1 MPENDGTARERK
13 LALLFPG
20 QGSQHPGM
28 GKHIHAV
35 SEAARSVFAQAD
47 EVLGFRLSKLC
58 FEGSERE
65 LQNTINAQPAILAT
79 SMACLAFLRE
89 KVEEVGKR
97 LAPSFTAGHSLGQ
110 FTAAVA
116 SGALDFS
123 DGLRLVVERGRIMT
137 EWARTRPGGLASI
150 LGLNSE
156 DVERV
161 CEEASGRESAWVA
174 VVNAPGQTVIAG
186 EISALQRAMALARE
200 RGAKV
205 IRLPISVPG
214 HTPIM
219 QDAAR
224 ELSRFVSTLR
234 FRDPQPP
241 LVSNVSARLLTTAE
255 EVRQELSD
263 QICAAVQW
271 ARCFLTMVNEGTS
284 TFVEVGP
291 GHVLSRMARRISE
304 GASVLNV
311 QDSLPDDLLS
321 AGTPGVVPRE
331 VEARR

>member
-1 MPENDGTARERK
+1 MPENSGAAPQPK

-35 SEAARSVFAQAD
+35 SQAARSVFAQAD

-58 FEGSERE
+58 FEGPEE
-65 LQNTINAQPAILAT
+65 DLENTVNTQPAILAT
-79 SMACLAFLRE
+79 SMAYLEFLRE
-89 KVEEVGKR
+89 RLGGLGKR
-97 LAPSFTAGHSLGQ
+97 LMPSLVAGHSLGQ

-116 SGALDFS
+116 AGAVDFA

-156 DVERV
+156 DVEQV

-186 EISALQRAMALARE
+186 ETSALQRAMALARE

-205 IRLPISVPG
+205 IRLPIGVPG
-214 HTPIM
+214 HSPVM
-219 QDAAR
+219 HDAAR

-234 FRDPQPP
+234 FGDPQPP
-241 LVSNVSARLLTTAE
+241 LVSNVSGSLLTTAE
-255 EVRQELSD
+255 EVRQELSE

-271 ARCFLTMVNEGTS
+271 ARCFLTMLNEGTS

-291 GHVLSRMARRISE
+291 GHTLSRIARRISE

-311 QDSLPDDLLS
+311 QDSPADDLLS